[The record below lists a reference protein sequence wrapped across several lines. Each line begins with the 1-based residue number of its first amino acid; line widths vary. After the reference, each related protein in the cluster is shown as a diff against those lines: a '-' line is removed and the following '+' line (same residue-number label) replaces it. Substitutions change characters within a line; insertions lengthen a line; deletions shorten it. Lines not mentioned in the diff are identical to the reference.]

1 MYLLW
6 KRLLK
11 YRCLQCPLDNT
22 LQSIKELSFAEP
34 VPVKTKKHLS
44 NNPYTVFVVP
54 YNKSSR
60 TAIYEQLTFI
70 YLNIYIFKHLYI

>member
-22 LQSIKELSFAEP
+22 LQNIKELSFAEP

-44 NNPYTVFVVP
+44 NNPYTIFVVP

-60 TAIYEQLTFI
+60 TAIYEQLVYVLTS
-70 YLNIYIFKHLYI
+70 KHLYI